1 MYSVFNSLKKKIGKW
16 AILSVLIL
24 GTFLI
29 ALFGSYSDPFRLLDL
44 KIENQLFELRGS
56 IAFEDTT
63 VVLVA
68 ISNEA
73 DQEIPYKYPWPTRY
87 YAKLVEN
94 LNLAGA
100 KAIGFDVI
108 FDKEDQY
115 NPENDSIFAA
125 ALKKHK
131 NVVLAGSI
139 HSERQYRG
147 SGSSSYSMMLVEPNS
162 MLTQAN
168 SNQMGLVGTVRDL
181 DDQFRRYPLYRTYSK
196 KTYYPL
202 GLELLRVYNGWED
215 RPPVENNENYFRFG
229 SYRIPKYNN
238 QAMSINYF
246 GDPSTFPVHS
256 FEMVIDDTT
265 VTLVTEEEAFP
276 INSFSDPDY
285 GLMANNVFKDKI
297 VLVGATMPAL
307 NDFHATPFANDG
319 SMPGYEIH
327 ANAIQTILSGK
338 YIYHP
343 PVWFNVLLLLVVS
356 IFIVAV
362 IYRSSVRM
370 AFLQFS
376 LLALLVVILII
387 TAFIQFDYM
396 IKASGPLL
404 AVFFGYLGTL
414 SYNYVD
420 EQREKQWIRNMFSTY
435 LSPTVVNQMI
445 DSGSEPQLGGDE
457 VHITAF
463 FSDIEAFSSFSE
475 QMQPRQLVEL
485 INEYLSEMT
494 DIIIDEGGTLDKYIG
509 DAIVAFFGA
518 PISMPDH
525 AYKACVVSQ
534 LMQDRMISLCEKW
547 ASEGN
552 RWPEA
557 VRHMRN
563 RIGINTGVMLTG
575 NMGSSRRFNYTIM
588 GDNVNLAARCE
599 SAGKMYG
606 VYSLVTAD
614 TKREAEK
621 FGDRCV
627 FRYIDKIKVRGRQQP
642 VDIYEIMGLQDR
654 LAGDIFK
661 CKAIFEEGVEAYQNR
676 EWKKAIKSFRTSA
689 KLERFQPGIDYGIE
703 QNPSTVY
710 LGRCKRMVNQKPEE
724 G

>member
-1 MYSVFNSLKKKIGKW
+1 M
-16 AILSVLIL
+16 LIL
-24 GTFLI
+24 GTFLF
-29 ALFGSYSDPFRLLDL
+29 ALFASYFDPFRLLDL
-44 KIENQLFELRGS
+44 KIENQLFELRGPLS
-56 IAFEDTT
+56 IEDTT

-94 LNLAGA
+94 LNIAGA

-108 FDKEDQY
+108 FDNEDQY
-115 NPENDSIFAA
+115 SPKNDSIFAR
-125 ALKKHK
+125 ALQKYD
-131 NVVLAGSI
+131 NVVLAGNI

-147 SGSSSYSMMLVEPNS
+147 SGSSSYSKMLVEANS
-162 MLTQAN
+162 ILAGAS
-168 SNQMGLVGTVRDL
+168 SNQMGLVSTVRDL
-181 DDQFRRYPLYRTYSK
+181 DDQFRRYPLYRTYNN

-215 RPPVENNENYFRFG
+215 LPPVENNKNYFTFG
-229 SYRIPKYNN
+229 SYRIPKYDN

-246 GDPSTFPVHS
+246 GGPYSFPVHS

-285 GLMANNVFKDKI
+285 GLQSNNVFKDKI
-297 VLVGATMPAL
+297 VLVGATMPVL

-338 YIYHP
+338 YIHHP
-343 PVWFNVLLLLVVS
+343 PVWFNLLLLLVIS
-356 IFIVAV
+356 IFIVVA
-362 IYRSSVRM
+362 INRSSGRL
-370 AFLQFS
+370 AFFQFS
-376 LLALLVVILII
+376 CIALLVVVLII
-387 TAFIQFDYM
+387 TGFIHFDYM
-396 IKASGPLL
+396 IKASGPLM
-404 AVFFGYLGTL
+404 AVVFGYLGTL
-414 SYNYVD
+414 SYNFVG
-420 EQREKQWIRNMFSTY
+420 EQREKKRIRDMFSTY

-445 DSGSEPQLGGDE
+445 ESESEPQLGGDE
-457 VHITAF
+457 THITAF

-475 QMQPRQLVEL
+475 QMQPRPLVEL

-518 PISMPDH
+518 PISMSDH
-525 AYKACVVSQ
+525 AYRACVVSQ
-534 LMQDRMISLCEKW
+534 LMQDRMTSLCEKW
-547 ASEGN
+547 AAEGN

-557 VRHMRN
+557 VHYMRN
-563 RIGINTGVMLTG
+563 RTGINTGIMLTG

-599 SAGKMYG
+599 SAGKIYG
-606 VYSLVTAD
+606 VYSLVTAE
-614 TKREAEK
+614 TKREAEE

-627 FRYIDKIKVRGRQQP
+627 FRYMDRIKVKGRRQP
-642 VDIYEIMGLQDR
+642 VDIYEIMGLKDR
-654 LAGDIFK
+654 LTDDSFQ
-661 CKAIFEEGVEAYQNR
+661 CKLIFEEGVRAYQNR
-676 EWKKAIKSFRTSA
+676 EWEKAAKSFRASA
-689 KLERFQPGIDYGIE
+689 KLEHFQPGVDYGIE
-703 QNPSTVY
+703 RNPSTVY
-710 LGRCKRMVNQKPEE
+710 LGRCERMGNQEPEE
-724 G
+724 GWDGVYVMEGG